1 MIINREFS
9 MVNLLLLALMIA
21 ALLGM
26 VFCNRQQK
34 KNARFQLIAL
44 SLLIVVIASGG
55 MFMCR
60 LSSLS
65 MLGGNT
71 GDTASEND
79 KKLQA
84 SQGYVVAN
92 FIRNSYPG
100 KNQVLLIMPEGVSQ
114 RSAPFI
120 EELRNGSIGNLRIEL
135 IRQNN
140 SDKLITPAAD
150 SRNETRAIDEAIARH
165 SDAQTIILY
174 GLAPSG
180 NTIRYLQV
188 YDQPYSKRAK
198 IIVLG
203 LSNLNDWAARQLREG
218 FFDAL
223 VITDLTRVSRSREL
237 LPDNHMEVFDSCYVL
252 VTRDNLN
259 RNRRYFH

>member
-1 MIINREFS
+1 

-34 KNARFQLIAL
+34 KSARFQLIAL
-44 SLLIVVIASGG
+44 SLLLVVIASGG

-60 LSSLS
+60 LGSLS
-65 MLGGNT
+65 VLGSNANDPAG
-71 GDTASEND
+71 END

-84 SQGYVVAN
+84 AQGYIVAN

-100 KNQVLLIMPEGVSQ
+100 KDQVLLIMPEGISQ
-114 RSAPFI
+114 RSIPFI
-120 EELRNGSIGNLRIEL
+120 EQLRSGNIGNLRIEL
-135 IRQNN
+135 IRRNN

-150 SRNETRAIDEAIARH
+150 IRYETRAIDTAIARH
-165 SDAQTIILY
+165 KEAQTIILY

-180 NTIRYLQV
+180 DTIRYLQV
-188 YDQPYSKRAK
+188 YDHSYNQRAK

-223 VITDLTRVSRSREL
+223 VVTDLTRISRSKEL
-237 LPDNHMEVFDSCYVL
+237 LPENLVEVFDSCYVL

>member
-1 MIINREFS
+1 MI
-9 MVNLLLLALMIA
+9 NLLLMALMIA

-26 VFCNRQQK
+26 VFCNRQNR
-34 KNARFQLIAL
+34 KNTKFQLIAL
-44 SLLIVVIASGG
+44 SLLIIVIASGG

-65 MLGGNT
+65 MLGGSAE
-71 GDTASEND
+71 DTASEND
-79 KKLQA
+79 KKLHA
-84 SQGYVVAN
+84 AQGYVVAN
-92 FIRNSYPG
+92 FIRNSYSG
-100 KNQVLLIMPEGVSQ
+100 KDQVLLIMPEGIAQ
-114 RSAPFI
+114 RTAPLI
-120 EELRNGSIGNLRIEL
+120 EQLRNGNIGNLRIEL

-150 SRNETRAIDEAIARH
+150 SRYETKAIDAAIARH
-165 SDAQTIILY
+165 SEAQTIIFC

-188 YDQPYSKRAK
+188 YDQPYNKRAK

-223 VITDLTRVSRSREL
+223 VITDLTRVSRSRER
-237 LPDNHMEVFDSCYVL
+237 LPENLMEVFDSCYVL